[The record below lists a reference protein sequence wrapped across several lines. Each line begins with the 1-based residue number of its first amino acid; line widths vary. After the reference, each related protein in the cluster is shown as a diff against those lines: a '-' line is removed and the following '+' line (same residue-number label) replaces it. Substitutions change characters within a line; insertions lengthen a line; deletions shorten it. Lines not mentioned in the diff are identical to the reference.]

1 MAGERYA
8 AELKEFNKKYTLNYS
23 ISEHYD
29 FKKKMKTLSNF
40 AMNADYANADLNLY
54 VETLT
59 NALSAKLE
67 SISKIES
74 GRLYRPVDFS
84 IGDFIES
91 FDKLMQAKF
100 ADEAKENK
108 TPNTHKPL
116 EGATYAAVANAVWKQ
131 VKHFDKPT
139 PDVWAESMLQGKL
152 TLEDIKSVLEPAKER
167 MLSGNNEDVNYSE
180 LSDYLN
186 VYMAKQALD
195 KVIEKRSFWWKA
207 WPGNWRQWY
216 RESQYAE
223 QLGNDLLSYS
233 LLSNLPDEENLK
245 ELTER
250 SMIGG
255 AKDKLNT
262 FLKEKKAAEKNVSEE
277 IEKAEEIEE
286 EQYLIEENEEE
297 MDLDQMQA
305 TFEKNLLNIDDKID
319 AQDQITFKKPE
330 NLGDMKKLFQNKDL
344 EKEMHIRFTD
354 VLSLSTNVSIK
365 SCAEKTFFSLRVLI
379 GDTWT
384 DQKNMQAHA
393 INFFKTAYNG
403 IKNETPGMNVAEKLV
418 AAQKMTDI
426 MLNIYSPIASKPE
439 LAAQYGDKFAVQK
452 MSNNN
457 IQELTGY
464 EGNVEE
470 LMNDVKIQL
479 GLPAKTKVEFND
491 EFKESSVDKSHKIE
505 EKKQDVPSLEVK
517 Q

>member
-59 NALSAKLE
+59 DALSAKLE

-131 VKHFDKPT
+131 VKRFDKPT
-139 PDVWAESMLQGKL
+139 PDIWAESMLRGNL
-152 TLEDIKSVLEPAKER
+152 TLEDIKSVLDPAKER
-167 MLSGNNEDVNYSE
+167 MLHGNNEEVDYSE
-180 LSDYLN
+180 LSDYFN

-195 KVIEKRSFWWKA
+195 KVTEKRSFWWKA

-223 QLGNDLLSYS
+223 QLGNDLLSYN
-233 LLSNLPDEENLK
+233 LLGNVPDEEDLK

-277 IEKAEEIEE
+277 IEEEH
-286 EQYLIEENEEE
+286 YLIEENEEE

-305 TFEKNLLNIDDKID
+305 TFEKNLLNIDDEID
-319 AQDQITFKKPE
+319 AQDQITFPKPKNRADVKHLLLNKE
-330 NLGDMKKLFQNKDL
+330 LTKEVKDRFEGILSKASNESTESRVDNIFSDLGLALGNTWLGDIQSQAIVFF
-344 EKEMHIRFTD
+344 R
-354 VLSLSTNVSIK
+354 
-365 SCAEKTFFSLRVLI
+365 KTYTTI
-379 GDTWT
+379 QD
-384 DQKNMQAHA
+384 K
-393 INFFKTAYNG
+393 
-403 IKNETPGMNVAEKLV
+403 TPGMNVAEKLV

-470 LMNDVKIQL
+470 LMNDVKIRL

>member
-8 AELKEFNKKYTLNYS
+8 AELKEFNKKYTLNFS
-23 ISEHYD
+23 ISDNYD
-29 FKKKMKTLSNF
+29 FKKKMKALSNF
-40 AMNADYANADLNLY
+40 AMNANYANADLNLY

-59 NALSAKLE
+59 GALSAKLE

-131 VKHFDKPT
+131 VKRFDKPT
-139 PDVWAESMLQGKL
+139 PDIWAESMLRGNL
-152 TLEDIKSVLEPAKER
+152 TLEDIKSVLDPAKER
-167 MLSGNNEDVNYSE
+167 ILHGNNKEVDDSE

-233 LLSNLPDEENLK
+233 LLGNMPNEEDLK

-286 EQYLIEENEEE
+286 EQYLIEGNEEE

-305 TFEKNLLNIDDKID
+305 TFKKNLLNIDDEID
-319 AQDQITFKKPE
+319 AQDQITFPKPKNRADVKHLLLNKE
-330 NLGDMKKLFQNKDL
+330 LTKEVKDRFEGILSKASNESTESRVDNIFSELGLALGNTWL
-344 EKEMHIRFTD
+344 EDIQSQAIVFFR
-354 VLSLSTNVSIK
+354 
-365 SCAEKTFFSLRVLI
+365 KTYTTI
-379 GDTWT
+379 QD
-384 DQKNMQAHA
+384 K
-393 INFFKTAYNG
+393 
-403 IKNETPGMNVAEKLV
+403 TPGMNVAEKLV

-470 LMNDVKIQL
+470 LMNDVKIRL

-491 EFKESSVDKSHKIE
+491 EFKESSVGKSHKIE
-505 EKKQDVPSLEVK
+505 EKTQDVPGLEAK